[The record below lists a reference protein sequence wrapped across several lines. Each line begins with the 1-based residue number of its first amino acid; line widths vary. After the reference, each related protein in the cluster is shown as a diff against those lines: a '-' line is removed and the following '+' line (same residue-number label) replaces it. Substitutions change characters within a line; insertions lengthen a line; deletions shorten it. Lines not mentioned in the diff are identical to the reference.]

1 MAAVLPTLISSQGD
15 DSGGQYTER
24 PCRFARSVRSQG
36 AGGKEVA
43 EVGPCAPTARFW
55 PWVKVSVNRGQRD
68 PDLLVLPSF
77 RIPFLQELPVEEDGV
92 VQELIRYSLLQRL
105 LIGGITVEYP
115 SAGVL
120 DLDHDDHLILGARV
134 K

>member
-1 MAAVLPTLISSQGD
+1 MAAVLPTLISSRGD
-15 DSGGQYTER
+15 DSGDQYTER

-36 AGGKEVA
+36 VGGKEVA
-43 EVGPCAPTARFW
+43 EVGPCARTARFW
-55 PWVKVSVNRGQRD
+55 LWVNVSVNRVQRD

-77 RIPFLQELPVEEDGV
+77 RVPFLQELPVKEDGV
-92 VQELIRYSLLQRL
+92 VYKLIRHSFLQRL
-105 LIGGITVEYP
+105 LIRGIIVEYP

-120 DLDHDDHLILGARV
+120 DLDHDDHLVLGARV